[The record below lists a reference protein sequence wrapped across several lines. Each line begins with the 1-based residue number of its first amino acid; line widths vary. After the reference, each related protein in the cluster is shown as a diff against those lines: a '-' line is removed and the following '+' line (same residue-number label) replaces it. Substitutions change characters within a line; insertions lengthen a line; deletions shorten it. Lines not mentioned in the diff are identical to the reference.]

1 MSINKKINNIFVV
14 GLGLIGSSLSRALK
28 ESNQFNRII
37 GYDTSTEVISIATKE
52 KYIDESVEKI
62 SDGITISDLII
73 FCVPVSEIENCLEQS
88 KNFFNTEKIFTD
100 TLSSKGKILEYFLD
114 NEFND
119 ISNFV
124 YSHPMAGT
132 ENYGIKNSK
141 KDLFKGSTSIVCSM
155 KNSSAESLEV
165 IKNMWILV
173 GCKIFKIEIDL
184 HDEILS
190 AVSHVPHFISFVLSK
205 KINDSNFDDKYPWI
219 RDRGSLADMLRISKS
234 DPVAWANIFLSN
246 KKYISKFINEYIDDL
261 KLLDSNI
268 NSDDV
273 DNLISFLNKSNS
285 NN

>member
-114 NEFND
+114 NEFTD

-155 KNSSAESLEV
+155 KNSSVESLEV

-205 KINDSNFDDKYPWI
+205 KINESNFDDKYPWI

-273 DNLISFLNKSNS
+273 NNLISFLNKSNS

>member
-37 GYDTSTEVISIATKE
+37 GYDTSREVISIAIKE

-62 SDGITISDLII
+62 SDGIAISDLII
-73 FCVPVSEIENCLEQS
+73 FCVPVSEIEKCLEQS

-114 NEFND
+114 NEFTD

-155 KNSSAESLEV
+155 KNSSVESLEV

-205 KINDSNFDDKYPWI
+205 IKFV
-219 RDRGSLADMLRISKS
+219 MLI
-234 DPVAWANIFLSN
+234 
-246 KKYISKFINEYIDDL
+246 E
-261 KLLDSNI
+261 LLDRI
-268 NSDDV
+268 
-273 DNLISFLNKSNS
+273 
-285 NN
+285 

>member
-14 GLGLIGSSLSRALK
+14 GLGLIGSSLSRALR

-37 GYDTSTEVISIATKE
+37 GYDTSREVISIATKE

-155 KNSSAESLEV
+155 KNSSAESLEM

>member
-1 MSINKKINNIFVV
+1 MSTNKKINNIFVV

-37 GYDTSTEVISIATKE
+37 GYDTSREVISIATKE

>member
-37 GYDTSTEVISIATKE
+37 GYDTSREVISIAIKE

-73 FCVPVSEIENCLEQS
+73 FCVPVSEIKKCLEQS

-114 NEFND
+114 NEFTD

-155 KNSSAESLEV
+155 KNSSVESLEV

-205 KINDSNFDDKYPWI
+205 KINESDFDDKYPWI

-273 DNLISFLNKSNS
+273 NNLISFLNKSNS

>member
-155 KNSSAESLEV
+155 KNSSAESLEM

>member
-1 MSINKKINNIFVV
+1 MPNIKKINNIFVV
-14 GLGLIGSSLSRALK
+14 GLGLIGSSLTRSLK
-28 ESNQFNRII
+28 ESNQFKSII
-37 GYDTSTEVISIATKE
+37 GYDTSREVISIATKE

-62 SDGITISDLII
+62 SDGINISDLII

-100 TLSSKGKILEYFLD
+100 TLSSKGKIIKYFLD

-141 KDLFKGSTSIVCSM
+141 KDLFKGSTSILCSM
-155 KNSSAESLEV
+155 KNSSIESLDAIES
-165 IKNMWILV
+165 MWKLV
-173 GCKIFKIEIDL
+173 GCKIFNVDIDL

-205 KINDSNFDDKYPWI
+205 KISDSNFQDKYPWI
-219 RDRGSLADMLRISKS
+219 LDRGSLADMLRISNS

-273 DNLISFLNKSNS
+273 NNLVSFLNKSNS

>member
-1 MSINKKINNIFVV
+1 MSTNKKINNIFVV

-37 GYDTSTEVISIATKE
+37 GYDTSREVISIATKE

-119 ISNFV
+119 INNFV

-155 KNSSAESLEV
+155 KNSSVESLEV

-273 DNLISFLNKSNS
+273 NNLISFLNKSNS

>member
-37 GYDTSTEVISIATKE
+37 GYDTSREVISIATKE